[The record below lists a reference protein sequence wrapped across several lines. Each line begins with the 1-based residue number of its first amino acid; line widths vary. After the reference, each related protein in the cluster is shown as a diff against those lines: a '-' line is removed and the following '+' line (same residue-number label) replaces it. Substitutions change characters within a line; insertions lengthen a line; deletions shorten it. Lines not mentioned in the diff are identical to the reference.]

1 MPLSRLSF
9 KQIELLLL
17 QFGFFL
23 AGCLGCF
30 YLQARW
36 QVTPVVSAALV
47 GLIGTFIPE
56 SKRIAQ
62 THTHA
67 TIYSGAFVAMGS
79 RGVDAGVWQIVAVS
93 VVGSSLYFFLRPY
106 FNGMGGR
113 LGLIAFI
120 SSLLSVALRIWL

>member
-1 MPLSRLSF
+1 MLLSRLSL
-9 KQIELLLL
+9 KQIELWVL

-23 AGCLGCF
+23 AGCLACF

-36 QVTPVVSAALV
+36 QITPVVSAALV
-47 GLIGTFIPE
+47 GLLGTFIPE

-62 THTHA
+62 THIHA

-79 RGVDAGVWQIVAVS
+79 RGVDAGLGQIVVVS
-93 VVGSSLYFFLRPY
+93 IIGSSIYFVLRSH

-120 SSLLSVALRIWL
+120 SSLLSVILKVWL

>member
-1 MPLSRLSF
+1 MLLPRLSL
-9 KQIELLLL
+9 KQIELWSL

-23 AGCLGCF
+23 AGCLSCF
-30 YLQARW
+30 YLQAQW
-36 QVTPVVSAALV
+36 QITPVVSAAFV
-47 GLIGTFIPE
+47 GLVGTFIPE

-62 THTHA
+62 THIHA
-67 TIYSGAFVAMGS
+67 TLYSGAFVAMGS
-79 RGVDAGVWQIVAVS
+79 RGVDAGFWQIMVVS

-120 SSLLSVALRIWL
+120 SSLLSVALKVWL

>member
-1 MPLSRLSF
+1 MRLLQISL
-9 KQIELLLL
+9 KQIESWSW

-30 YLQARW
+30 YLQAQW
-36 QVTPVVSAALV
+36 QWTPVISAAFV

-56 SKRIAQ
+56 PKRIAQ
-62 THTHA
+62 THVHA

-79 RGVDAGVWQIVAVS
+79 KGVDAGPWQIFAVS
-93 VVGSSLYFFLRPY
+93 LVGSSLYFFLRPY
-106 FNGMGGR
+106 FNGLGGR